1 MYVRIARFEGADPEA
16 MEKQIEEIR
25 GQIEEGRR
33 QMESGEASG
42 LEAEGMRAIK
52 RGLMVVD
59 RDGGK
64 GAAVQFAETEEDI
77 RKVDA
82 WMNSMSPAAGAGHRV
97 SVDIYEV
104 AIDQEARG

>member
-1 MYVRIARFEGADPEA
+1 
-16 MEKQIEEIR
+16 
-25 GQIEEGRR
+25 
-33 QMESGEASG
+33 
-42 LEAEGMRAIK
+42 
-52 RGLMVVD
+52 MVVD

-64 GAAVQFAETEEDI
+64 GAAIQFAESEDDI

-104 AIDQEARG
+104 AIDQKAPS

>member
-1 MYVRIARFEGADPEA
+1 MYVRIARFEGAEAEA
-16 MEKQIEEIR
+16 MDKQIEEIR

-33 QMESGEASG
+33 EMESGEATG

-59 RDGGK
+59 REGGK

-82 WMNSMSPAAGAGHRV
+82 WMNSMSPGAGAGHRV